1 MMQRFLKKAF
11 RDSGLTATES
21 SRVLTGR
28 KGRLPGFGF
37 HPMKPQ
43 YIGVTIRFA
52 SPSVQAT
59 GLLWE
64 GATLKLAK
72 AVGDG
77 WPGKKLSS
85 STPRNSSS
93 SRCTSY
99 VNVYRPRMLFTK

>member
-11 RDSGLTATES
+11 RHIGLTATET
-21 SRVLTGR
+21 SRVLIGR

-59 GLLWE
+59 GIVWE
-64 GATLKLAK
+64 GATLEVAN

-77 WPGKKLSS
+77 CPEKKHSS
-85 STPRNSSS
+85 ATPRYSSS
-93 SRCTSY
+93 SRCSSY
-99 VNVYRPRMLFTK
+99 VNVYRPHMLFTK

>member
-1 MMQRFLKKAF
+1 MMQRFLIKAF
-11 RDSGLTATES
+11 RHIGLTDNES
-21 SRVLTGR
+21 SRVLIGR

-43 YIGVTIRFA
+43 YIGVTIRFP

-59 GLLWE
+59 GILWE
-64 GATLKLAK
+64 GATLKWAK

-77 WPGKKLSS
+77 WPGKKRSS

-93 SRCTSY
+93 SRCSSY
-99 VNVYRPRMLFTK
+99 VNVYRPHMLFTK

>member
-11 RDSGLTATES
+11 RNIGLTATES
-21 SRVLTGR
+21 SRVLIGR

-37 HPMKPQ
+37 HSTQ
-43 YIGVTIRFA
+43 HESIGETIRFA

-59 GLLWE
+59 GILWE

-77 WPGKKLSS
+77 WPGKQLSS

-93 SRCTSY
+93 SRCSSY
-99 VNVYRPRMLFTK
+99 VNVYRPHMLFTK